1 MQVDVNFCLTLA
13 DEQTCVLAHR
23 AGVVAEVFPS
33 TGVLHG
39 YMTLGTF
46 GKFYV
51 PNHSGVAKGGG
62 CKERRWPGR
71 RTQGA
76 PADRGKEF
84 WGKVT

>member
-1 MQVDVNFCLTLA
+1 MQLDVNFCLTLA

-62 CKERRWPGR
+62 GVKRGGGPGAGHRGR
-71 RTQGA
+71 RPTGVKNFGG
-76 PADRGKEF
+76 R
-84 WGKVT
+84 